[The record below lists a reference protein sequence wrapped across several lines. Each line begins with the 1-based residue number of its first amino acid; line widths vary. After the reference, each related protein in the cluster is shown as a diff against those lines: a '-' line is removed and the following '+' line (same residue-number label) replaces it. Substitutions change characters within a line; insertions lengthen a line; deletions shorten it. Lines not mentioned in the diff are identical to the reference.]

1 MSIVIFNKTGFDIDI
16 SIAKDYWWHS
26 SDYYRVVN
34 GKSEMWSRASG
45 LYKITI
51 TGLGQSTIESGQE
64 TERMTKSPNEK
75 SKTTR
80 STGIMHVIVIEATGN
95 DTSLTIGGINDIV
108 LSHGN
113 LYYDHHIST

>member
-26 SDYYRVVN
+26 SDYYRVVD

-51 TGLGQSTIESGQE
+51 TGLDQSTIESAQ
-64 TERMTKSPNEK
+64 
-75 SKTTR
+75 
-80 STGIMHVIVIEATGN
+80 STGGMIQSTNEMNHSPRQTGVPYVIVIEATGN
-95 DTSLTIGGINDIV
+95 DTSLTISGINDIV

-113 LYYDHHIST
+113 IYITRTKSD